1 VTDEDLEERVIVIL
15 DRTHVDACIQC
26 GRCTATCPAALP
38 APLRARE
45 VVRAVQDGDLGV
57 VTDRDDIWHC
67 TTCFSCQERC
77 PKGVLITQAVLWLRA
92 EAVRRGLYP
101 SSHVT
106 ALREIASTGN
116 TFPLDDQVRATRG
129 RLSLPLDPPDCA
141 HDPGELKTFHRLI
154 RVMGFE
160 EMAPPRRGYATADA
174 AEDTTGGAGADGG
187 DDADGGDGG

>member
-1 VTDEDLEERVIVIL
+1 MTDDDDLGERVRIIL

-57 VTDRDDIWHC
+57 VTDRDDLWHC

-77 PKGVLITQAVLWLRA
+77 PKGVLITQGILWLRA

-101 SSHVT
+101 SSHIT
-106 ALREIASTGN
+106 ALREIAGTGN

-141 HDPGELKTFHRLI
+141 HDEEELATFHRLLE
-154 RVMGFE
+154 VLVFADL
-160 EMAPPRRGYATADA
+160 APPRRSYGEAD
-174 AEDTTGGAGADGG
+174 DGPE
-187 DDADGGDGG
+187 GGDGE